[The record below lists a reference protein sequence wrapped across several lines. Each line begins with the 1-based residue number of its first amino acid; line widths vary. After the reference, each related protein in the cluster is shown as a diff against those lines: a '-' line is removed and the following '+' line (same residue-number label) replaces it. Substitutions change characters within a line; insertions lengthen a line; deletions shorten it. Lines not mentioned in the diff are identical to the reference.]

1 MSYKVRPT
9 NSWEVALDHAADGF
23 RLYRRPGRGEEVG
36 GVAVD
41 GQDAAVGVH
50 GVDQVRGI
58 FHQALIPGLGFLQL
72 FLLAVHLFF
81 QAGRKLLLITEIQ
94 HDDGARQDHQADDH
108 LEVELP
114 GIEGMD
120 HPFHFAGR
128 GHHRHR
134 PGGCRLWFS
143 WTRFWSSSLTGA

>member
-1 MSYKVRPT
+1 MSYKGAPDELLGMCPRSTPPT
-9 NSWEVALDHAADGF
+9 VAGLTDDRAG
-23 RLYRRPGRGEEVG
+23 GEEVG

-41 GQDAAVGVH
+41 GQDTAVGVH
-50 GVDQVRGI
+50 GVDQVRGV

-72 FLLAVHLFF
+72 FLLAVDFFF
-81 QAGRKLLLITEIQ
+81 QAGGKLLLIAEIE
-94 HDDGARQDHQADDH
+94 HDDGARQDHQADDD

-120 HPFHFAGR
+120 HAFHFAGR

-134 PGGCRLWFS
+134 PGGG
-143 WTRFWSSSLTGA
+143 RFVLLDQVLVFQL